1 MHDPTFRLG
10 AKHFIPDVAVAGFLA
25 FHGEVK
31 RGAAF
36 VVATATI
43 ARLFKRLDDHTRFF
57 FGLFAFGDFL
67 AHVGDHGC
75 QRPVEFFQ
83 TFMGCGGDDIHVEAE
98 FFEFRFDEF
107 GQFLGFRHIDLV
119 EDDDAGAFG
128 DRNRT
133 QWQFQLVCIF
143 GQLVFERLVVAHRI
157 TVRFQRGT
165 VDYVG
170 DDFGAFDVAQEFKAE
185 AFALRGSRNQA
196 WHVGDGVTHVSCH
209 DHAKIRHECG
219 ERVVGD
225 FRLGGA
231 HGCDQAGFACG
242 REAHQ
247 CHVGDGFEFEDDIAF
262 LTWLAKQ
269 CEARGS
275 TCAVGQ
281 CGVAKTTIAA
291 CGHDELVSGVAKIGE
306 LFARM
311 LGLALR
317 PFGFE
322 NHGAHGNG
330 QNQIGAF
337 GTVFGVAQAHGAAS
351 SLTVGHETVV
361 EQAVGVLVGHE
372 DHGTTV
378 TAIAAVRACQRLV
391 FFSTDAGGTVA
402 AVAALHMDG
411 HAIDEITHV
420 STLIV
425 CSKRSDLLSV
435 RKSACMFCMQRY
447 VTFGTDWRKTILSD
461 HQNKEK
467 PRPQRA
473 RLYLISVDCAY
484 FRRRSR
490 RRPCGH
496 DERRT
501 SRCRP

>member
-1 MHDPTFRLG
+1 M
-10 AKHFIPDVAVAGFLA
+10 
-25 FHGEVK
+25 
-31 RGAAF
+31 
-36 VVATATI
+36 
-43 ARLFKRLDDHTRFF
+43 
-57 FGLFAFGDFL
+57 
-67 AHVGDHGC
+67 
-75 QRPVEFFQ
+75 
-83 TFMGCGGDDIHVEAE
+83 
-98 FFEFRFDEF
+98 
-107 GQFLGFRHIDLV
+107 
-119 EDDDAGAFG
+119 
-128 DRNRT
+128 
-133 QWQFQLVCIF
+133 
-143 GQLVFERLVVAHRI
+143 FERLVVAHRI
-157 TVRFQRGT
+157 TVGFQRGT

-209 DHAKIRHECG
+209 DHAKIRHERG

-361 EQAVGVLVGHE
+361 EQAVGVLVGQE

-378 TAIAAVRACQRLV
+378 TAVAAIRACQRLV
-391 FFSTDAGGTVA
+391 FFPTDAGGAVA
-402 AVAALHMDG
+402 AVSTLHMDG